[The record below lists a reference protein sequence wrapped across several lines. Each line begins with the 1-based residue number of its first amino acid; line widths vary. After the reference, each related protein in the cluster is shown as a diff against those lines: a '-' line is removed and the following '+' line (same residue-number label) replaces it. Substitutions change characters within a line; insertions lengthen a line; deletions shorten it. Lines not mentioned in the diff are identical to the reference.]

1 MTTCP
6 TWTPAQ
12 RAAVKPWGIACL
24 SLWAAELLS
33 ILTLAIL
40 LIASVPIGTRV
51 IILWV
56 GATIVAK
63 RLLQILCMHQI
74 RRITGQDWGFRP
86 GAAIGRSRRSPP
98 FLRLVFCSSRDESLR
113 DGAGA
118 GG

>member
-40 LIASVPIGTRV
+40 LIASVPIGTRG

-74 RRITGQDWGFRP
+74 RRITGQDWGSSARRSYWSL
-86 GAAIGRSRRSPP
+86 AAITAVFTIG
-98 FLRLVFCSSRDESLR
+98 FLLVAR
-113 DGAGA
+113 
-118 GG
+118 